1 MDAPMFLRLCLV
13 LALVLPPAALA
24 ADAPVSP
31 EAKRHVELGVDH
43 YNAGRYAEAV
53 KEFELAYRLSNRPAL
68 LFNIARAESKL
79 GHEEAA
85 IAFLHRY
92 LEERPNAPDAPAVL
106 AEIEAHEKALAEGSA
121 KSKAESE
128 AKEAE
133 LQAARAQIAAAE
145 AQRKAAEASEEAA
158 RVERQRQAEREQRER
173 EERDSHWST
182 LRKGGLALAVM
193 GPAFLIVGIG
203 LGAHAAALGNDVSKK
218 SGEFADCCVDI
229 QRQGNI
235 QTSAGIAFD
244 VIGGAFAATGVILL
258 IAARG
263 PTSGGRVWLAPK
275 PGGITVG
282 GGW

>member
-1 MDAPMFLRLCLV
+1 MVLRLCLV
-13 LALVLPPAALA
+13 VALLLPAPLHA

-31 EAKRHVELGVDH
+31 EAKRHVDLGVDH
-43 YNAGRYAEAV
+43 YNNGRYAEAV

-106 AEIEAHEKALAEGSA
+106 AEIEAHEKTLAEDRA
-121 KSKAESE
+121 RTKAEGE

-145 AQRKAAEASEEAA
+145 AQRKAAEAGEEVA
-158 RVERQRQAEREQRER
+158 RAERLRQAEREEHER
-173 EERDSHWST
+173 RLRDEHWSG
-182 LRKGGLALAVM
+182 LRKGGLAMAVM

-218 SGEFADCCVDI
+218 SGEFADCCLND
-229 QRQGNI
+229 QRQGLAE
-235 QTSAGIAFD
+235 TSAGIAFD
-244 VIGGAFAATGVILL
+244 VIGGAFAVTGVVLL

-263 PTSGGRVWLAPK
+263 PAVGGRVWLAPK